1 MSWQDIGKNHLE
13 AAKLLVDRH
22 PRSAASRAYYAAH
35 VVLAEAL
42 VRSGTVLSA
51 GRQTPSHRA
60 QAKLISIHFRE
71 RGSAFVRRLKTAV
84 SRLYS
89 RRIDADYL
97 MTVTIDSSTARDCV
111 RDASTVFVLLEVRP

>member
-1 MSWQDIGKNHLE
+1 MSWLEIGKNHLE
-13 AAKLLVDRH
+13 AAKLLIDDH

-35 VVLAEAL
+35 VVLADSLIRA
-42 VRSGTVLSA
+42 GADLSA

-60 QAKLISIHFRE
+60 QAKLIAEHFAA
-71 RGSAFVRRLKTAV
+71 RGSLFVRRLKTSI

-97 MTVTIDSSTARDCV
+97 RSVTLDTATARECV
-111 RDASTVFVLLEVRP
+111 RDASTVFVMLEVRP